1 MTGLWEEWILLRNLG
16 LVDSVIK
23 IDYFYRK
30 G

>member
-1 MTGLWEEWILLRNLG
+1 MIGLWEEWILFRNFG
-16 LVDSVIK
+16 FVDLVIK